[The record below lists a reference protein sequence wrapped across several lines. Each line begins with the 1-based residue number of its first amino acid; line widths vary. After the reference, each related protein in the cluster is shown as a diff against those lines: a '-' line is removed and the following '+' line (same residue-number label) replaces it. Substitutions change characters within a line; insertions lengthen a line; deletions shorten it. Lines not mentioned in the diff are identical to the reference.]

1 MLIKLKYKK
10 PLSPGAQVNLNF
22 GYPIMVEKLERKTME
37 DEYGATYVQE
47 DVVQREMTSIF
58 LDKTKEV
65 ELPLCFENVKA
76 IAKLTAEKS
85 NLFVFADSHSQK
97 LYEESIDLYK
107 EKKPKALSK
116 PIVKKDKLEAQE
128 L

>member
-10 PLSPGAQVNLNF
+10 PLAPGAQVNLNF
-22 GYPIMVEKLERKTME
+22 GYPIMVEALEKKTVE

-47 DVVQREMTSIF
+47 ELIQREQTNIF

-65 ELPLCFENVKA
+65 ELPLCHENVEA
-76 IAKLTAEKS
+76 IAKLTEHI
-85 NLFVFADSHSQK
+85 FVFADSHSQR
-97 LYEESIDLYK
+97 LYEESIELYK
-107 EKKPKALSK
+107 EKKPKKLQK
-116 PIVKKDKLEAQE
+116 PTPKKDKLEAQE

>member
-1 MLIKLKYKK
+1 MLIKLRYKK
-10 PLSPGAQVNLNF
+10 PLAPGAQVNLNF

-47 DVVQREMTSIF
+47 ETVQREMTNIF

-65 ELPLCFENVKA
+65 ELPLCFENVEA
-76 IAKLTAEKS
+76 IGKLTAEKS
-85 NLFVFADSHSQK
+85 QLFVFADTHSQR

-107 EKKPKALSK
+107 EKKPRTLSK
-116 PIVKKDKLEAQE
+116 PTVKKDKLEAQE